1 MQSEPG
7 SMPPRVR
14 TTFVVM
20 LLALLLIPA
29 VPLIRELS
37 RPSDI
42 WWTPKTLAVSL
53 SESAKRVEVL
63 VRGRSLRPLV
73 DEGQIRI
80 STDSAVPVVS
90 AGDITFRFNNWD
102 RVRAQKI
109 PVLLVYAFVI
119 GVVLTLLILVLTR
132 KLAYRDEVSAPRG

>member
-20 LLALLLIPA
+20 LLALLLLPA
-29 VPLIRELS
+29 LGLIRELS

-42 WWTPKTLAVSL
+42 WWTPKPLAVSL
-53 SESAKRVEVL
+53 SESAKRVEVV

-73 DEGQIRI
+73 DEGQIRL
-80 STDSAVPVVS
+80 SADSAAPVVA
-90 AGDITFRFNNWD
+90 AGDLTFRFNNWD

-109 PVLLVYAFVI
+109 PVLLIYAFVI
-119 GVVLTLLILVLTR
+119 GVVGTLLIMVLTG
-132 KLAYRDEVSAPRG
+132 KLVYRGEVSSPTR

>member
-1 MQSEPG
+1 
-7 SMPPRVR
+7 MPPRVR

-20 LLALLLIPA
+20 LLALLLVPA
-29 VPLIRELS
+29 LALIRELS

-42 WWTPKTLAVSL
+42 WWTPTPLAVSL
-53 SESAKRVEVL
+53 SESAKRVEVI

-73 DEGQIRI
+73 DDGQIRLAA
-80 STDSAVPVVS
+80 DSAAPVVG

-109 PVLLVYAFVI
+109 PVLLVYAFMI
-119 GVVLTLLILVLTR
+119 GVAGTLLILVLTR
-132 KLAYRDEVSAPRG
+132 KLAYRDEISASTR